1 MNEQEY
7 KDFLTYLSNEYI
19 EGRKYIVLRRFRHP
33 KGEYGFDWQWHR
45 LRASMGVINFIK
57 YHCDSDDAIYK
68 TFRMERLKTTVDG
81 VEDGV
86 RMNKRIASDAGFL
99 SAVEDHFAE
108 ILDGMV
114 PEYFPPE
121 ELEILQELGS
131 QNPKVELAGIIYL
144 LKARKTYLVSSTK
157 EVSVSKQLDQVV
169 ERLSKEQKRFKEE
182 TEEQNR
188 EISERPGRRWFKALG
203 QICQGAALSI
213 ANVGLAVGL
222 LPFSVSPET
231 KTWGALLST
240 TSGVGMILTGV
251 GDLRNE

>member
-7 KDFLTYLSNEYI
+7 KDFLAYLSNEYI
-19 EGRKYIVLRRFRHP
+19 ERRKYRVLKRFRHW
-33 KGEYGFDWQWHR
+33 EYEFDWQWHR
-45 LRASMGVINFIK
+45 LIASMGVINFIK
-57 YHCDSDDAIYK
+57 YYCDNDDAIYK
-68 TFRMERLKTTVDG
+68 TFRMERLKTTVDD
-81 VEDGV
+81 VEDGI
-86 RMNKRIASDAGFL
+86 RMNNRIVSDTGFL

-108 ILDGMV
+108 ILDGMA

-169 ERLSKEQKRFKEE
+169 ERLSKEQKR
-182 TEEQNR
+182 

-203 QICQGAALSI
+203 QICQGAALSM

>member
-7 KDFLTYLSNEYI
+7 KDFLAYLSNEYI
-19 EGRKYIVLRRFRHP
+19 ERRKHRFLRRFHHYEM
-33 KGEYGFDWQWHR
+33 EYVFDQQWHS
-45 LRASMGVINFIK
+45 LIASMGVINFIK
-57 YHCDSDDAIYK
+57 YHCDSDDDIYK
-68 TFRMERLKTTVDG
+68 TFRMERLKATVNS
-81 VEDGV
+81 VKNGV
-86 RMNKRIASDAGFL
+86 RINEQIASDAGFL
-99 SAVEDHFAE
+99 SAIEDHFAE
-108 ILDGMV
+108 IIDGMV

-121 ELEILQELGS
+121 ELEILRELGS
-131 QNPKVELAGIIYL
+131 RDPKIELVGIIYL

-157 EVSVSKQLDQVV
+157 EVSVSKQLEWVV
-169 ERLSKEQKRFKEE
+169 ERLSKEQERFKEE
-182 TEEQNR
+182 TEAQNR

-203 QICQGAALSI
+203 QICQGSALSI

-222 LPFSVSPET
+222 LPFPVSPET